1 MNRHQRNT
9 RFILITITVSIGK
22 QCHILQIILQEE
34 FIEPTL
40 FTAFLHKSR
49 HTAQEFLQVLLTC
62 QIIGILA
69 RHDILTDTTL
79 LDNGI
84 TQFIDIRGLSPFD
97 KRRNQQSE
105 GFQLV
110 HRTLVNRQSIPLR
123 GTDYLP
129 ETHLVLMG
137 TVSNLQHRSS
147 PYSSCRIVDDTLD
160 CLFIIRIRHQTE
172 IGYDILDFLALVE
185 TQSAI
190 NAIRNTL
197 LSELLLEAAA
207 LGIGA
212 VENGKI
218 TILAAILAPDT
229 LHVLRHN
236 RRLFLVAVSRL
247 IQNLLTLRILAEHIL
262 RNLVAVM
269 LDQTVSRL
277 NDGLG
282 RAVVL
287 FQFEETRSLKL
298 ALIVENII
306 DIGTTETIDTLRV
319 ITHGTNT
326 LLLLTELHDDRH
338 LNVIGILILI
348 HQDIIEAGGIFVAN
362 ILMFPE
368 ELIGKRQQI
377 IEIHGIG
384 LLAALHVSH
393 ENLTNL
399 RHLRT
404 LVLLEDSRIA
414 LISRSTHQVVLRHRN
429 LGMNGS
435 RLILLIIQPHLL
447 HYRLDQRARVTFV
460 INGKV
465 VVEADMLGLRSQY
478 SGEDAMEST
487 HIEMLG
493 EIISHQFS
501 DTFLHLPSRL
511 VGKGERH
518 DAPGFHALAQEISY
532 LISKHTRFTRTCT
545 GYHQR
550 RSVNIFY
557 RSTLRFVQVFQ

>member
-1 MNRHQRNT
+1 MNRHQRYT
-9 RFILITITVSIGK
+9 RFILITIAVSIGK
-22 QCHILQIILQEE
+22 QRHILQIILQEE
-34 FIEPTL
+34 FIKPTL

-84 TQFIDIRGLSPFD
+84 TQFIDIRSLSPFD

-110 HRTLVNRQSIPLR
+110 HRTLGNRQSIPLR

-147 PYSSCRIVDDTLD
+147 PYSTSRIVDDTLD
-160 CLFIIRIRHQTE
+160 SLFIIRIRHQTE
-172 IGYDILDFLALVE
+172 ISNNILNLLALVE

-207 LGIGA
+207 LGIGT

-247 IQNLLTLRILAEHIL
+247 ILNLLTLRILAEHIL

-287 FQFEETRSLKL
+287 FQFEETRALKL

-338 LNVIGILILI
+338 LNVVGILILI

-362 ILMFPE
+362 ILMLPE

-465 VVEADMLGLRSQY
+465 VVEADMLSLRSQD
-478 SGEDAMEST
+478 SGEDAVEST

-501 DTFLHLPSRL
+501 DTFLHLPCRL
-511 VGKGERH
+511 IGKGERH

>member
-9 RFILITITVSIGK
+9 RFILITIAVSIGK
-22 QCHILQIILQEE
+22 QRHILQIILQEE

-84 TQFIDIRGLSPFD
+84 TQFIDIRSLSPFD

-110 HRTLVNRQSIPLR
+110 HRTLVNRQSISLR

-147 PYSSCRIVDDTLD
+147 TYSTCRIVDDTLD
-160 CLFIIRIRHQTE
+160 SLFIIRIRHQTE
-172 IGYDILDFLALVE
+172 ICNNILNFLTLVE

-229 LHVLRHN
+229 LHVLRYN

-247 IQNLLTLRILAEHIL
+247 ILNLLTLRILAKHIL

-287 FQFEETRSLKL
+287 FQFEETR
-298 ALIVENII
+298 IVTIFCRKISSERQYII
-306 DIGTTETIDTLRV
+306 DISSSKTINTLR
-319 ITHGTNT
+319 IISYSTYGFLFHYII
-326 LLLLTELHDDRH
+326 EQSKYFF
-338 LNVIGILILI
+338 LNIICILILI
-348 HQDIIEAGGIFVAN
+348 YHYVLKNFT
-362 ILMFPE
+362 ILF
-368 ELIGKRQQI
+368 
-377 IEIHGIG
+377 
-384 LLAALHVSH
+384 
-393 ENLTNL
+393 
-399 RHLRT
+399 
-404 LVLLEDSRIA
+404 
-414 LISRSTHQVVLRHRN
+414 
-429 LGMNGS
+429 
-435 RLILLIIQPHLL
+435 
-447 HYRLDQRARVTFV
+447 
-460 INGKV
+460 
-465 VVEADMLGLRSQY
+465 QY
-478 SGEDAMEST
+478 
-487 HIEMLG
+487 
-493 EIISHQFS
+493 IISFYKK
-501 DTFLHLPSRL
+501 P
-511 VGKGERH
+511 
-518 DAPGFHALAQEISY
+518 IS
-532 LISKHTRFTRTCT
+532 I
-545 GYHQR
+545 
-550 RSVNIFY
+550 N
-557 RSTLRFVQVFQ
+557 

>member
-1 MNRHQRNT
+1 MNRHQRYT
-9 RFILITITVSIGK
+9 RFILITIAVSIGK
-22 QCHILQIILQEE
+22 QRHILQIILQEE
-34 FIEPTL
+34 FIKPTL

-84 TQFIDIRGLSPFD
+84 TQFIDIRSLSPFD

-110 HRTLVNRQSIPLR
+110 HRTLVYRQSIPLR

-147 PYSSCRIVDDTLD
+147 PYSTSRIVDDTLD
-160 CLFIIRIRHQTE
+160 SLFIIRIRHQTE
-172 IGYDILDFLALVE
+172 IGYDVLNFLALVE

-247 IQNLLTLRILAEHIL
+247 ILNLLTLRILAEHIL

-269 LDQTVSRL
+269 LDQTVSCL

-287 FQFEETRSLKL
+287 LQFEETRSLKL
-298 ALIVENII
+298 ALKVENII
-306 DIGTTETIDTLRV
+306 NIGTTETIDTLRV

-326 LLLLTELHDDRH
+326 QLLLTELHDDRH
-338 LNVIGILILI
+338 LNVVGILILI

-368 ELIGKRQQI
+368 ELIGKCQQI
-377 IEIHGIG
+377 IEIHGIS
-384 LLAALHVSH
+384 LLATLHVSH

-447 HYRLDQRARVTFV
+447 HYRLDQRARVTFI

-465 VVEADMLGLRSQY
+465 VVEADMLSLRSQD
-478 SGEDAMEST
+478 SGEDAMEGT
-487 HIEMLG
+487 HIEMLC

-501 DTFLHLPSRL
+501 DTFLHLPCRL
-511 VGKGERH
+511 IGKGERH

-532 LISKHTRFTRTCT
+532 FISKHTRLTRTCT

>member
-9 RFILITITVSIGK
+9 RFILITIAVSIGK
-22 QCHILQIILQEE
+22 QRHILQIILQEE
-34 FIEPTL
+34 FIKPTL

-84 TQFIDIRGLSPFD
+84 TQFIDIRSLSPFD

-147 PYSSCRIVDDTLD
+147 TYSSCRIVDDTLD
-160 CLFIIRIRHQTE
+160 SLFIIRIRHQTE
-172 IGYDILDFLALVE
+172 ISNNILNFLALVE

-190 NAIRNTL
+190 DAIRNTL

-247 IQNLLTLRILAEHIL
+247 ILNLLALRILAEHIL

-287 FQFEETRSLKL
+287 FQFEETRALKL

-338 LNVIGILILI
+338 LNVVGILILI

-362 ILMFPE
+362 ILMLPE

-435 RLILLIIQPHLL
+435 RFILLIIQPHLL

-465 VVEADMLGLRSQY
+465 VVEADMLSLRSQD
-478 SGEDAMEST
+478 SGEDAVEGT

-501 DTFLHLPSRL
+501 DTFLHLSCCL

-518 DAPGFHALAQEISY
+518 DTPGFHALAQEISY

-557 RSTLRFVQVFQ
+557 RSTLRFVQVVQ

>member
-9 RFILITITVSIGK
+9 RFILITIAVSIG
-22 QCHILQIILQEE
+22 QQRHILQIILQEE
-34 FIEPTL
+34 FIKPTL

-49 HTAQEFLQVLLTC
+49 HTAQEFLQILLTC

-69 RHDILTDTTL
+69 RHDILTDTAL
-79 LDNGI
+79 LDDGI
-84 TQFIDIRGLSPFD
+84 TQFIDIRSLSPFD

-110 HRTLVNRQSIPLR
+110 HRTLGNRQSIPLR
-123 GTDYLP
+123 STDYLP

-147 PYSSCRIVDDTLD
+147 PYSSCRIVDDTPD
-160 CLFIIRIRHQTE
+160 SLFIIRIRHQTE
-172 IGYDILDFLALVE
+172 IGYDVLDFLTLVE

-190 NAIRNTL
+190 DAIRNTL

-212 VENGKI
+212 VENSKVI
-218 TILAAILAPDT
+218 ILATILALDT
-229 LHVLRHN
+229 LHILRHN

-247 IQNLLTLRILAEHIL
+247 ILNLLALRILAEHIL
-262 RNLVAVM
+262 RNLVAVV
-269 LDQTVSRL
+269 LYQTVSRL

-282 RAVVL
+282 RTVVL

-306 DIGTTETIDTLRV
+306 DIGTTKTVDTLR
-319 ITHGTNT
+319 IIPHGTNT
-326 LLLLTELHDDRH
+326 QLLLTELHDNRH
-338 LNVIGILILI
+338 LNVVGILILI
-348 HQDIIEAGGIFVAN
+348 HQNIIEAGGIFVAN

-368 ELIGKRQQI
+368 KLIGKRQQI
-377 IEIHGIG
+377 IEIHGIS

-393 ENLTNL
+393 EDLTHL

-404 LVLLEDSRIA
+404 LVLLEDSRIT
-414 LISRSTHQVVLRHRN
+414 LIGSSTHQVILRHRN
-429 LGMNGS
+429 LGMDGS
-435 RLILLIIQPHLL
+435 RLILLIIQSHLL
-447 HYRLDQRARVTFV
+447 HNRLDQRARVTFV

-465 VVEADMLGLRSQY
+465 VVEADMLSLRSQD
-478 SGEDAMEST
+478 SGEDAVEST

-493 EIISHQFS
+493 EVISHQFS
-501 DTFLHLPSRL
+501 DTFLHLSCRL

-532 LISKHTRFTRTCT
+532 LISKHTRLTRTCT

-557 RSTLRFVQVFQ
+557 RSTLRFVQVVQ

>member
-1 MNRHQRNT
+1 MNRHQRYT
-9 RFILITITVSIGK
+9 RFILITIAVCIGK
-22 QCHILQIILQEE
+22 QRHILQIILQEE

-49 HTAQEFLQVLLTC
+49 HTAQEFLQILLTC

-79 LDNGI
+79 LDNSI
-84 TQFIDIRGLSPFD
+84 TQFIDICSLSPVD
-97 KRRNQQSE
+97 KGRNQQSE

-110 HRTLVNRQSIPLR
+110 HRTLVNRQSILLR
-123 GTDYLP
+123 STDYLP

-137 TVSNLQHRSS
+137 TVSNLQHSS
-147 PYSSCRIVDDTLD
+147 STDSTSRIVDDTLD
-160 CLFIIRIRHQTE
+160 SLFIIRIRHQTE
-172 IGYDILDFLALVE
+172 IGYDVLDFLALVE

-190 NAIRNTL
+190 DAIRNTL

-207 LGIGA
+207 LGIGT

-229 LHVLRHN
+229 LHILRNNH
-236 RRLFLVAVSRL
+236 RLFLVAVSRL
-247 IQNLLTLRILAEHIL
+247 ILNLLTLRILAEHIL

-282 RAVVL
+282 RTVVL
-287 FQFEETRSLKL
+287 FQLEETRTLKL

-306 DIGTTETIDTLRV
+306 DIGTTEAIDTLRV

-338 LNVIGILILI
+338 LNVVGILILI

-362 ILMFPE
+362 ILMLPE

-377 IEIHGIG
+377 IEIHGIS
-384 LLAALHVSH
+384 LLATLHISH

-404 LVLLEDSRIA
+404 LVLLEDCRIA

-447 HYRLDQRARVTFV
+447 HYRLDQRARITFI

-465 VVEADMLGLRSQY
+465 VVEADMLGLRSQD
-478 SGEDAMEST
+478 SGEDAVEST
-487 HIEMLG
+487 HIEMLC

-501 DTFLHLPSRL
+501 DTFLHLSSSL

-518 DAPGFHALAQEISY
+518 DTPGFHALAKEISY
-532 LISKHTRFTRTCT
+532 LISKYTRFTRTCT

-557 RSTLRFVQVFQ
+557 RSTLRFVQVVQ

>member
-1 MNRHQRNT
+1 MFLSSRNGNVKQSPFLLQLSERSSRKRTREDILFQTYHKDRRELQTLGCMNRHQRDT
-9 RFILITITVSIGK
+9 RFILITIAVSIGK
-22 QCHILQIILQEE
+22 QRHILQIILQEE
-34 FIEPTL
+34 FVKPSL

-79 LDNGI
+79 LDNSV
-84 TQFIDIRGLSPFD
+84 TQFIDIRSLSPFD

-110 HRTLVNRQSIPLR
+110 HRTLVNRQSISLR

-160 CLFIIRIRHQTE
+160 SLFIIRIRHQTE
-172 IGYDILDFLALVE
+172 ICNNILNFLALVE

-207 LGIGA
+207 LGIGT
-212 VENGKI
+212 VENGKVI
-218 TILAAILAPDT
+218 ILATILALDT
-229 LHVLRHN
+229 LHILRHN
-236 RRLFLVAVSRL
+236 HRLFLVAVSRL
-247 IQNLLTLRILAEHIL
+247 ILNLLTLRILAEHIL

-377 IEIHGIG
+377 IEIHGIS

-399 RHLRT
+399 RHLCT

-447 HYRLDQRARVTFV
+447 HDRLD
-460 INGKV
+460 
-465 VVEADMLGLRSQY
+465 
-478 SGEDAMEST
+478 
-487 HIEMLG
+487 
-493 EIISHQFS
+493 
-501 DTFLHLPSRL
+501 
-511 VGKGERH
+511 
-518 DAPGFHALAQEISY
+518 
-532 LISKHTRFTRTCT
+532 
-545 GYHQR
+545 
-550 RSVNIFY
+550 
-557 RSTLRFVQVFQ
+557 

>member
-1 MNRHQRNT
+1 
-9 RFILITITVSIGK
+9 
-22 QCHILQIILQEE
+22 
-34 FIEPTL
+34 
-40 FTAFLHKSR
+40 
-49 HTAQEFLQVLLTC
+49 
-62 QIIGILA
+62 
-69 RHDILTDTTL
+69 
-79 LDNGI
+79 
-84 TQFIDIRGLSPFD
+84 
-97 KRRNQQSE
+97 
-105 GFQLV
+105 
-110 HRTLVNRQSIPLR
+110 
-123 GTDYLP
+123 
-129 ETHLVLMG
+129 
-137 TVSNLQHRSS
+137 
-147 PYSSCRIVDDTLD
+147 
-160 CLFIIRIRHQTE
+160 
-172 IGYDILDFLALVE
+172 
-185 TQSAI
+185 
-190 NAIRNTL
+190 
-197 LSELLLEAAA
+197 
-207 LGIGA
+207 
-212 VENGKI
+212 
-218 TILAAILAPDT
+218 
-229 LHVLRHN
+229 
-236 RRLFLVAVSRL
+236 
-247 IQNLLTLRILAEHIL
+247 
-262 RNLVAVM
+262 M

-282 RAVVL
+282 RTVIL
-287 FQFEETRSLKL
+287 LQFEETRALKL

-348 HQDIIEAGGIFVAN
+348 HQNIIEAGGIFVAN
-362 ILMFPE
+362 ILMLPE
-368 ELIGKRQQI
+368 ELIGKHQQI

-414 LISRSTHQVVLRHRN
+414 LISRSTHQVVLRNRN

-465 VVEADMLGLRSQY
+465 VVEADMLSLRSQY
-478 SGEDAMEST
+478 SGEDAVEGT

-518 DAPGFHALAQEISY
+518 DAPGFHALAQEISN
-532 LISKHTRFTRTCT
+532 LIGKHTRLTRTCT

-557 RSTLRFVQVFQ
+557 RSTLRFVQVVQ

>member
-22 QCHILQIILQEE
+22 QRHILQIILQEE
-34 FIEPTL
+34 FIKPTL

-84 TQFIDIRGLSPFD
+84 TQFIDIRSLSPFD

-110 HRTLVNRQSIPLR
+110 HRTLVYSQSILLR

-147 PYSSCRIVDDTLD
+147 TDSTSRIVDDTLD
-160 CLFIIRIRHQTE
+160 SLFIIRIRHQTE
-172 IGYDILDFLALVE
+172 IGYDVLDFLALVE

-207 LGIGA
+207 LGIGT

-218 TILAAILAPDT
+218 TILTAILAPDT

-247 IQNLLTLRILAEHIL
+247 ILNLLALRILAEHIL

-338 LNVIGILILI
+338 LNVVGILILI

-368 ELIGKRQQI
+368 ELIGKCQQI
-377 IEIHGIG
+377 IEIHGIS
-384 LLAALHVSH
+384 LLATLHVSH

-447 HYRLDQRARVTFV
+447 HYRLDQRARVTFI

-465 VVEADMLGLRSQY
+465 VVEADMLSLRSQD
-478 SGEDAMEST
+478 SGEDAMEGT
-487 HIEMLG
+487 HIEMLC

-501 DTFLHLPSRL
+501 DTFLHLPCRL
-511 VGKGERH
+511 IGKGERH

-532 LISKHTRFTRTCT
+532 FISKHTRLTRTCT

>member
-1 MNRHQRNT
+1 
-9 RFILITITVSIGK
+9 
-22 QCHILQIILQEE
+22 
-34 FIEPTL
+34 
-40 FTAFLHKSR
+40 
-49 HTAQEFLQVLLTC
+49 
-62 QIIGILA
+62 
-69 RHDILTDTTL
+69 
-79 LDNGI
+79 
-84 TQFIDIRGLSPFD
+84 
-97 KRRNQQSE
+97 
-105 GFQLV
+105 
-110 HRTLVNRQSIPLR
+110 
-123 GTDYLP
+123 
-129 ETHLVLMG
+129 
-137 TVSNLQHRSS
+137 
-147 PYSSCRIVDDTLD
+147 
-160 CLFIIRIRHQTE
+160 
-172 IGYDILDFLALVE
+172 
-185 TQSAI
+185 
-190 NAIRNTL
+190 
-197 LSELLLEAAA
+197 
-207 LGIGA
+207 
-212 VENGKI
+212 
-218 TILAAILAPDT
+218 
-229 LHVLRHN
+229 
-236 RRLFLVAVSRL
+236 
-247 IQNLLTLRILAEHIL
+247 
-262 RNLVAVM
+262 M

-282 RAVVL
+282 RTVIL
-287 FQFEETRSLKL
+287 LQFEETRALKL

-362 ILMFPE
+362 ILMLPE

-447 HYRLDQRARVTFV
+447 HYRLDQRARVTFI

-465 VVEADMLGLRSQY
+465 VVEADMLSLRSQD
-478 SGEDAMEST
+478 SGEDAVEST

-532 LISKHTRFTRTCT
+532 FISKHTRFTRTCT

-557 RSTLRFVQVFQ
+557 RSTLRFVQVVQ

>member
-9 RFILITITVSIGK
+9 RFILITIAVCIGK
-22 QCHILQIILQEE
+22 QRHILQIILQEE
-34 FIEPTL
+34 FIELTL
-40 FTAFLHKSR
+40 FTPFLHKSR

-62 QIIGILA
+62 KIIGILA

-84 TQFIDIRGLSPFD
+84 TQFINIRGLSPFD

-147 PYSSCRIVDDTLD
+147 PYSSYRIVDDTLD
-160 CLFIIRIRHQTE
+160 SLFIIRIHHQTE
-172 IGYDILDFLALVE
+172 ISNNILNFLALVE

-197 LSELLLEAAA
+197 LSELLLEAAT

-247 IQNLLTLRILAEHIL
+247 ILNLLTLRILAEHIL

-287 FQFEETRSLKL
+287 LQFEETRALKL

-362 ILMFPE
+362 ILMLPE

-465 VVEADMLGLRSQY
+465 VAEADMLSLRSQD
-478 SGEDAMEST
+478 SGEDAVEST

-532 LISKHTRFTRTCT
+532 FISKHTRFTRTCT

-557 RSTLRFVQVFQ
+557 RSTLRFVQVVQ

>member
-9 RFILITITVSIGK
+9 RFILITIAVSIGK
-22 QCHILQIILQEE
+22 QRHILQIILQEE
-34 FIEPTL
+34 FIKSTL
-40 FTAFLHKSR
+40 FTAFVHKSR

-84 TQFIDIRGLSPFD
+84 TQFIDIRSLSPFD

-105 GFQLV
+105 GFQFV
-110 HRTLVNRQSIPLR
+110 HRTLVYSQSIPLR
-123 GTDYLP
+123 GTNYLP

-137 TVSNLQHRSS
+137 TVSNLLHRSS
-147 PYSSCRIVDDTLD
+147 TYSSCRIVDDTLD
-160 CLFIIRIRHQTE
+160 SLFIIRIRHQTK
-172 IGYDILDFLALVE
+172 ICNNILNFLALVE

-212 VENGKI
+212 IENGKI
-218 TILAAILAPDT
+218 TILASILAPDT

-247 IQNLLTLRILAEHIL
+247 ILNLLTLRVLAEHIL

-277 NDGLG
+277 NDSLG
-282 RAVVL
+282 RTVVL
-287 FQFEETRSLKL
+287 FQFEETRTLKL

-348 HQDIIEAGGIFVAN
+348 HQDIIEAGSIFVAN

-435 RLILLIIQPHLL
+435 RFILLIIQPHLL

-465 VVEADMLGLRSQY
+465 VVEADILSLRSQD
-478 SGEDAMEST
+478 SGEDAVEGT
-487 HIEMLG
+487 HIEMLC
-493 EIISHQFS
+493 EIISHQFP
-501 DTFLHLPSRL
+501 DTFLHLPCRL
-511 VGKGERH
+511 IGKGERH

-532 LISKHTRFTRTCT
+532 LISKYTRLTRTCT

-557 RSTLRFVQVFQ
+557 RSTLRFVQVVQ

>member
-9 RFILITITVSIGK
+9 RFILITIAVSIGK
-22 QCHILQIILQEE
+22 QRHILQIILQEE
-34 FIEPTL
+34 FIKPTL

-110 HRTLVNRQSIPLR
+110 HRTLVYCQSILLR

-147 PYSSCRIVDDTLD
+147 PDSTSRIVDDTLD
-160 CLFIIRIRHQTE
+160 SLFIIRICHQTE
-172 IGYDILDFLALVE
+172 ISNNILNFLALVE

-207 LGIGA
+207 LGIGT

-218 TILAAILAPDT
+218 TILASILAPDT

-247 IQNLLTLRILAEHIL
+247 ILNLLTLRILAEHIL

-277 NDGLG
+277 NDGLS

-287 FQFEETRSLKL
+287 LQFEETRSLKL

-338 LNVIGILILI
+338 LNVVGILILI

-362 ILMFPE
+362 ILMFSE

-384 LLAALHVSH
+384 LLATLHVSH

-465 VVEADMLGLRSQY
+465 VVEADMLSLRSQD
-478 SGEDAMEST
+478 SGEDAVEGT

-501 DTFLHLPSRL
+501 DTFLHLPCRL
-511 VGKGERH
+511 IGKGERH

-532 LISKHTRFTRTCT
+532 FISKHTRFTRTCT

>member
-1 MNRHQRNT
+1 
-9 RFILITITVSIGK
+9 
-22 QCHILQIILQEE
+22 
-34 FIEPTL
+34 
-40 FTAFLHKSR
+40 
-49 HTAQEFLQVLLTC
+49 
-62 QIIGILA
+62 
-69 RHDILTDTTL
+69 
-79 LDNGI
+79 
-84 TQFIDIRGLSPFD
+84 
-97 KRRNQQSE
+97 
-105 GFQLV
+105 
-110 HRTLVNRQSIPLR
+110 
-123 GTDYLP
+123 
-129 ETHLVLMG
+129 MG

-147 PYSSCRIVDDTLD
+147 TDSTSRIVDDTLD
-160 CLFIIRIRHQTE
+160 SLFIIRIRHQTE
-172 IGYDILDFLALVE
+172 ISNNILNFLALVE

-190 NAIRNTL
+190 DAIRNTL

-207 LGIGA
+207 LGIGT

-218 TILAAILAPDT
+218 TILASILAPDT
-229 LHVLRHN
+229 LHILRHN
-236 RRLFLVAVSRL
+236 HRLFLVAVSRL
-247 IQNLLTLRILAEHIL
+247 IQNLLALRILTEHIL

-269 LDQTVSRL
+269 LYQTVSRL
-277 NDGLG
+277 NDCLG
-282 RAVVL
+282 RTVVL
-287 FQFEETRSLKL
+287 FQFEETRTLKL

-306 DIGTTETIDTLRV
+306 DIGTTEAIDTLRI

-338 LNVIGILILI
+338 LNVVGILILI

-377 IEIHGIG
+377 IEIHGIS

-393 ENLTNL
+393 ENLTHL
-399 RHLRT
+399 RHLCPF
-404 LVLLEDSRIA
+404 VLLIDNRIA
-414 LISRSTHQVVLRHRN
+414 LISRCTHQVVLRHRN

-447 HYRLDQRARVTFV
+447 HYRLDQRARVTF
-460 INGKV
+460 IIDGKV
-465 VVEADMLGLRSQY
+465 VVEADMLSLRSQD
-478 SGEDAMEST
+478 SGEDAVEST
-487 HIEMLG
+487 HIEMLC

-501 DTFLHLPSRL
+501 DTFLHLSCCL

-518 DAPGFHALAQEISY
+518 DAPGFHALAKEISY
-532 LISKHTRFTRTCT
+532 LISKYTRFTRTCT

>member
-1 MNRHQRNT
+1 MNRHQRYT
-9 RFILITITVSIGK
+9 RFILITIAVSIGK

-34 FIEPTL
+34 FIKPTL

-84 TQFIDIRGLSPFD
+84 TQFIDIRSLSPFD

-137 TVSNLQHRSS
+137 TVGNLQHRSS

-160 CLFIIRIRHQTE
+160 SLFIIRIRHQTE
-172 IGYDILDFLALVE
+172 ISNNILNFLALVE

-190 NAIRNTL
+190 DAIRNTL

-229 LHVLRHN
+229 LHILRN
-236 RRLFLVAVSRL
+236 NCRLFLVAVSRL
-247 IQNLLTLRILAEHIL
+247 ILNLLPLRILAEHIL

-277 NDGLG
+277 NDSLG

-287 FQFEETRSLKL
+287 LQFEETRALKL

-348 HQDIIEAGGIFVAN
+348 HQDIIEAGSIFVAN
-362 ILMFPE
+362 ILMLPE

-435 RLILLIIQPHLL
+435 RFILLIIQPHLL

-465 VVEADMLGLRSQY
+465 VVEADMLSLRSQD
-478 SGEDAMEST
+478 SGEDAVEST

-501 DTFLHLPSRL
+501 DTFLHLPCRL
-511 VGKGERH
+511 IGKGERH

-532 LISKHTRFTRTCT
+532 LISKHTRLTRTCT
-545 GYHQR
+545 GNHQR

-557 RSTLRFVQVFQ
+557 RSTLRFVQVVQ

>member
-9 RFILITITVSIGK
+9 RFILITIAVSIG
-22 QCHILQIILQEE
+22 QQRYILQIILQEE
-34 FIEPTL
+34 FIKPTL
-40 FTAFLHKSR
+40 FTAFLYKSR

-69 RHDILTDTTL
+69 RHDILTDTAL
-79 LDNGI
+79 LDDGI
-84 TQFIDIRGLSPFD
+84 TQFIDIRSLSPFD

-110 HRTLVNRQSIPLR
+110 HRTLVYSQSILLR

-160 CLFIIRIRHQTE
+160 SLFIIRIRHQTE
-172 IGYDILDFLALVE
+172 IGYDVLDFLTLVE

-190 NAIRNTL
+190 DAIRNTL

-207 LGIGA
+207 LGIGTI
-212 VENGKI
+212 ENGKVI
-218 TILAAILAPDT
+218 ILAAILALDT

-247 IQNLLTLRILAEHIL
+247 ILNLLTLRILAEHIL
-262 RNLVAVM
+262 RNLVAVVFN
-269 LDQTVSRL
+269 QTVSRL

-282 RAVVL
+282 RTVVL
-287 FQFEETRSLKL
+287 FQFEETRALKL

-306 DIGTTETIDTLRV
+306 DICTTEAIDTLRI

-326 LLLLTELHDDRH
+326 QLLLTELHDNRH
-338 LNVIGILILI
+338 LNVVGILILI

-362 ILMFPE
+362 ILMLPE

-393 ENLTNL
+393 ENLTYL
-399 RHLRT
+399 RHLRPF
-404 LVLLEDSRIA
+404 VLLEDSRIA
-414 LISRSTHQVVLRHRN
+414 LIGSSTHQVILRHRN
-429 LGMNGS
+429 LGMDGS
-435 RLILLIIQPHLL
+435 RLILLIIQSHLL
-447 HYRLDQRARVTFV
+447 HNRLDQRARVTF
-460 INGKV
+460 IIDGKV
-465 VVEADMLGLRSQY
+465 AVEADMLSLRSQD
-478 SGEDAMEST
+478 SGEDAVEST

-493 EIISHQFS
+493 EVISHQFS
-501 DTFLHLPSRL
+501 DTFLHLSCRL

-532 LISKHTRFTRTCT
+532 LISKHTRLTRTCT

>member
-9 RFILITITVSIGK
+9 RFILITIAVSIGK
-22 QCHILQIILQEE
+22 QRHILQIILQEE
-34 FIEPTL
+34 FIKPTL

-84 TQFIDIRGLSPFD
+84 TQFIDIRSLSPFD

-110 HRTLVNRQSIPLR
+110 HRTLVNRQSILLR
-123 GTDYLP
+123 GTDYRP

-147 PYSSCRIVDDTLD
+147 TDSTSRIVDDTLD
-160 CLFIIRIRHQTE
+160 SLFIIRIRHQTE
-172 IGYDILDFLALVE
+172 ISNNILDFLALVE

-207 LGIGA
+207 LGIGTI
-212 VENGKI
+212 ENGKI

-236 RRLFLVAVSRL
+236 HRLFLVAVRRL
-247 IQNLLTLRILAEHIL
+247 ILNLLTLRILAEHIL
-262 RNLVAVM
+262 RNLVAVV

-306 DIGTTETIDTLRV
+306 DICTTETIDTLRV

-338 LNVIGILILI
+338 LNVVGILILI

-362 ILMFPE
+362 ILMLPE

-399 RHLRT
+399 RDLRT

-435 RLILLIIQPHLL
+435 RLILLIIQLHLL

-465 VVEADMLGLRSQY
+465 VIEADMLSLRSQD
-478 SGEDAMEST
+478 SGEDAVEGT

-493 EIISHQFS
+493 KIISHQFS
-501 DTFLHLPSRL
+501 DTFLHLPCRL

-532 LISKHTRFTRTCT
+532 FISKHTRFTRTCT

-557 RSTLRFVQVFQ
+557 RSTLRFVQVVQ

>member
-9 RFILITITVSIGK
+9 RFILITIAVSIGK
-22 QCHILQIILQEE
+22 QRHILQIILQEE
-34 FIEPTL
+34 FIELTL
-40 FTAFLHKSR
+40 FTPFLHKSR

-123 GTDYLP
+123 GTDHLP

-147 PYSSCRIVDDTLD
+147 TDSTSRIVDDTLD
-160 CLFIIRIRHQTE
+160 SLFIIRIRYQTE
-172 IGYDILDFLALVE
+172 ISNNILNFLALVE

-218 TILAAILAPDT
+218 TILATILAPDT

-247 IQNLLTLRILAEHIL
+247 ILNLLTLRILAEHIL

-282 RAVVL
+282 RAIVL
-287 FQFEETRSLKL
+287 FQFEETRALKL

-348 HQDIIEAGGIFVAN
+348 HQNIIEAGGIFVAN
-362 ILMFPE
+362 ILMLPE
-368 ELIGKRQQI
+368 ELIGKHQQI

-465 VVEADMLGLRSQY
+465 VVEADMLGLRSQD
-478 SGEDAMEST
+478 SGEDAVEGT

-532 LISKHTRFTRTCT
+532 FISKHTRFTRTCT

-557 RSTLRFVQVFQ
+557 RSTLRFVQVVQ

>member
-9 RFILITITVSIGK
+9 RFILITIAVSIGK
-22 QCHILQIILQEE
+22 QRHILQIILQEE
-34 FIEPTL
+34 FIKPTL

-84 TQFIDIRGLSPFD
+84 TQFIDIRSLSPFD

-110 HRTLVNRQSIPLR
+110 HCTLVNRQSIPLR

-160 CLFIIRIRHQTE
+160 SLFIIRIRHQTE
-172 IGYDILDFLALVE
+172 ICNNILNFLALVE

-190 NAIRNTL
+190 NAIRNPL

-207 LGIGA
+207 LGIGT

-218 TILAAILAPDT
+218 TILASILAPDT
-229 LHVLRHN
+229 LYVLRHN

-247 IQNLLTLRILAEHIL
+247 ILNLLTLRILAEHIL

-287 FQFEETRSLKL
+287 LQFEETRALKL

-465 VVEADMLGLRSQY
+465 VVEADMLSLRSQD
-478 SGEDAMEST
+478 SGEDAVEST

-501 DTFLHLPSRL
+501 DTFLHLPCRL

-545 GYHQR
+545 SYHQR

>member
-9 RFILITITVSIGK
+9 RFILITIAVSIGK
-22 QCHILQIILQEE
+22 QRHILQIILQEE
-34 FIEPTL
+34 FIKPTL

-84 TQFIDIRGLSPFD
+84 TQFVDIRSLSPFD

-105 GFQLV
+105 GFQFV
-110 HRTLVNRQSIPLR
+110 HRTLVYSQSILLR
-123 GTDYLP
+123 STDYLP

-137 TVSNLQHRSS
+137 TISNLQHRSS
-147 PYSSCRIVDDTLD
+147 TYSTSRIVDDTLD
-160 CLFIIRIRHQTE
+160 SLFIIRIRHQTE

-197 LSELLLEAAA
+197 LSELLLKAAA

-218 TILAAILAPDT
+218 TILAAILALDT
-229 LHVLRHN
+229 LHILRHN

-247 IQNLLTLRILAEHIL
+247 ILNLLALRILAEHIL
-262 RNLVAVM
+262 RNLVAVVFN
-269 LDQTVSRL
+269 QTVSRL

-282 RAVVL
+282 RTVVL

-368 ELIGKRQQI
+368 KLIGKRQQI
-377 IEIHGIG
+377 IEIHGIS

-393 ENLTNL
+393 ENLTHL

-404 LVLLEDSRIA
+404 LVLLEDSRIT
-414 LISRSTHQVVLRHRN
+414 LIGSSTHQVVLRHRN

-435 RLILLIIQPHLL
+435 RLILLVIQSHLL
-447 HYRLDQRARVTFV
+447 HNRLDQRARVTFV
-460 INGKV
+460 IDGKV
-465 VVEADMLGLRSQY
+465 VVEADMLSLRSQD
-478 SGEDAMEST
+478 SGEDAVEGT

-501 DTFLHLPSRL
+501 DTFLHLPCRL

-518 DAPGFHALAQEISY
+518 DTPGFHALAQEISY

-557 RSTLRFVQVFQ
+557 RSTLRFVQVVQ

>member
-9 RFILITITVSIGK
+9 RFILITIAVSIG
-22 QCHILQIILQEE
+22 QQRYILQIILQEE
-34 FIEPTL
+34 FIKPTL
-40 FTAFLHKSR
+40 FTAFLYKSR

-79 LDNGI
+79 LDDGI
-84 TQFIDIRGLSPFD
+84 TQFIDIRSLSPFD

-105 GFQLV
+105 GFQFV
-110 HRTLVNRQSIPLR
+110 HRSLVNRQSIPLR

-137 TVSNLQHRSS
+137 TVSNLHHRSS
-147 PYSSCRIVDDTLD
+147 TDSTCRIVDDTLD
-160 CLFIIRIRHQTE
+160 SLFIIRICHQTE
-172 IGYDILDFLALVE
+172 ISNNILNFLALVE

-218 TILAAILAPDT
+218 TILAAILALDT
-229 LHVLRHN
+229 LHILRHN

-247 IQNLLTLRILAEHIL
+247 ILNLLTLRILAEHIL
-262 RNLVAVM
+262 RNLVAVVFN
-269 LDQTVSRL
+269 QTVSRL

-287 FQFEETRSLKL
+287 FQFEETRALKL

-306 DIGTTETIDTLRV
+306 DICTTEAIDTLRI

-326 LLLLTELHDDRH
+326 QLLLTELHDNRH
-338 LNVIGILILI
+338 LNVVGILILI

-393 ENLTNL
+393 ENLTHL
-399 RHLRT
+399 RHLCP
-404 LVLLEDSRIA
+404 LILLEDSRIA
-414 LISRSTHQVVLRHRN
+414 LIGSSTHQVILRHRN
-429 LGMNGS
+429 LGMDGS
-435 RLILLIIQPHLL
+435 RLILLIIQSHLL
-447 HYRLDQRARVTFV
+447 HNRLDQRARVTF
-460 INGKV
+460 IIDGKV
-465 VVEADMLGLRSQY
+465 VVEADMLSLRSQD
-478 SGEDAMEST
+478 SGEDAVEST

-501 DTFLHLPSRL
+501 DTFLHLPCRL
-511 VGKGERH
+511 IGKGERH

-532 LISKHTRFTRTCT
+532 LISKHTRLTRTCT

-557 RSTLRFVQVFQ
+557 RSTLRFVQVVQ

>member
-1 MNRHQRNT
+1 
-9 RFILITITVSIGK
+9 
-22 QCHILQIILQEE
+22 
-34 FIEPTL
+34 
-40 FTAFLHKSR
+40 
-49 HTAQEFLQVLLTC
+49 
-62 QIIGILA
+62 
-69 RHDILTDTTL
+69 
-79 LDNGI
+79 
-84 TQFIDIRGLSPFD
+84 
-97 KRRNQQSE
+97 
-105 GFQLV
+105 
-110 HRTLVNRQSIPLR
+110 
-123 GTDYLP
+123 
-129 ETHLVLMG
+129 MG

-147 PYSSCRIVDDTLD
+147 TDSTSRIVDDTLD
-160 CLFIIRIRHQTE
+160 SLFIIRIRHQTE
-172 IGYDILDFLALVE
+172 ICNNILNFLALVE

-197 LSELLLEAAA
+197 LSELLLEATT
-207 LGIGA
+207 LGIGTI
-212 VENGKI
+212 ENGKI

-247 IQNLLTLRILAEHIL
+247 ILNLLTLRILAEHIL

-287 FQFEETRSLKL
+287 FQFEETRALKL

-368 ELIGKRQQI
+368 ELIGKCQQI

-414 LISRSTHQVVLRHRN
+414 VISRSTHQVVLRHRN

-465 VVEADMLGLRSQY
+465 VVEADMLSLRSQD
-478 SGEDAMEST
+478 SEEDAVEGT

-493 EIISHQFS
+493 EVISHQFS
-501 DTFLHLPSRL
+501 DTFLHLSCRL

-557 RSTLRFVQVFQ
+557 RSTLRFVQVVQ